1 MAMVSSST
9 KACSDRLFSGSLPI
23 PAPGLRLSLVL
34 LALAAAVLCCVD
46 IAGEVAQRAAEEEEW
61 AQSLIGFTVPWY
73 QHHSWGRGGTDGAD
87 SEEETLQLNMED
99 GIADAE
105 LLSYA
110 QELGLSEEQVQ
121 EQLHPSNELAQ
132 ANRKVITGGKYGYT
146 REEAA
151 QVVTPRML
159 WEREMAKAKR

>member
-1 MAMVSSST
+1 MSFHEPQGFRFQGWSTLCSSAPKPKRRPKIPPTS
-9 KACSDRLFSGSLPI
+9 KPAPGFHDPEGLFSGSLPI

-132 ANRKVITGGKYGYT
+132 
-146 REEAA
+146 
-151 QVVTPRML
+151 
-159 WEREMAKAKR
+159 